1 MREALSLRKFYKEY
15 KGLQNNM
22 DTINN
27 MLTQLSEWRTI
38 IVMGLGSA
46 VLAILTGKTFRRF
59 LLLPFKLISRKT
71 KTKEDDLLVQEAA
84 RDLGLSEDAAP
95 EVRDDIKGK
104 E

>member
-1 MREALSLRKFYKEY
+1 MELLENS
-15 KGLQNNM
+15 
-22 DTINN
+22 
-27 MLTQLSEWRTI
+27 LTQLSEWRNI
-38 IVMGLGSA
+38 ILMGLGSA

-95 EVRDDIKGK
+95 EVNNVKRT
-104 E
+104 EE

>member
-1 MREALSLRKFYKEY
+1 
-15 KGLQNNM
+15 M
-22 DTINN
+22 DLLNN
-27 MLTQLSEWRTI
+27 MLTQLSEWRNI
-38 IVMGLGSA
+38 ILMGLGSA

-95 EVRDDIKGK
+95 EVNKNVKRP
-104 E
+104 EE

>member
-1 MREALSLRKFYKEY
+1 MATE
-15 KGLQNNM
+15 
-22 DTINN
+22 NN
-27 MLTQLSEWRTI
+27 MLTQLNEWRNI

-84 RDLGLSEDAAP
+84 RDLGLPEDAAP
-95 EVRDDIKGK
+95 EVKSDSKRK

>member
-1 MREALSLRKFYKEY
+1 MDLPNISLTDK
-15 KGLQNNM
+15 Q
-22 DTINN
+22 
-27 MLTQLSEWRTI
+27 QLYTI
-38 IVMGLGSA
+38 IGMGLGSA

>member
-1 MREALSLRKFYKEY
+1 
-15 KGLQNNM
+15 M
-22 DTINN
+22 DLLNN
-27 MLTQLSEWRTI
+27 MLTQLSEWRNI
-38 IVMGLGSA
+38 ILMGLGSA

-95 EVRDDIKGK
+95 EVNRNVKRT
-104 E
+104 EE